1 MSYQAGGAAGQATIE
16 LVPEIAA
23 LDGIQRIYEEMP
35 GRPGSSVNQPSPTLT
50 AAQITNADQWH
61 AIGFAGSGVGVGV
74 MDFDFRDFRTRVP
87 APVLENVRYFCYDAN
102 GTVFAGDLRTPTHT
116 AFSACETSDS
126 PLQANPHGTDV
137 AAALVEIAPDTNLY
151 ISNAGGPERV
161 VQALRWRS
169 LCGGVELEVS
179 SRCFVRPTAE
189 RSGRGHYDRGGRLAY
204 IGDYYLGCRQP
215 PFAGMEDCL
224 EL

>member
-1 MSYQAGGAAGQATIE
+1 MANHQATQASLYKFMEQHARGPVFWDKDDEMSYQAGGAAGQATIE

-23 LDGIQRIYEEMP
+23 LDGIQRIYEEIP

-61 AIGFAGSGVGVGV
+61 AMGFAGSGVGVGV

-126 PLQANPHGTDV
+126 PLQANPHSTDV
-137 AAALVEIAPDTNLY
+137 AAALVEIAPDANSTFRTL
-151 ISNAGGPERV
+151 V
-161 VQALRWRS
+161 VPSA
-169 LCGGVELEVS
+169 
-179 SRCFVRPTAE
+179 
-189 RSGRGHYDRGGRLAY
+189 
-204 IGDYYLGCRQP
+204 
-215 PFAGMEDCL
+215 
-224 EL
+224 